1 MRGEQTNVSN
11 SRQTVFC
18 SMAFLVCSLL
28 SFSFL
33 LLYICHKNMISLDCI
48 DCLPFTVSIQ
58 TSESLFTQFKN
69 PDTWERKRDCHG
81 CDSFLDIQDYKTFH
95 KFSLYLFK
103 GNVLISNPF
112 YMESRKT
119 QSQAL
124 QNITCFT
131 TAWGKKYHWEIQNL
145 GSWISE

>member
-95 KFSLYLFK
+95 KFAIFSRETFWSLIHFIWRVEKLNPKLYRILL
-103 GNVLISNPF
+103 VL
-112 YMESRKT
+112 
-119 QSQAL
+119 L
-124 QNITCFT
+124 QHEEKSIIERFR
-131 TAWGKKYHWEIQNL
+131 I
-145 GSWISE
+145 

>member
-1 MRGEQTNVSN
+1 MRSKQTNVSN

-69 PDTWERKRDCHG
+69 PDMWEREKEIAMDATLFQIYKIIRHFT
-81 CDSFLDIQDYKTFH
+81 SFVSIFSRETFW
-95 KFSLYLFK
+95 SLIHFIWRVEKLNPKLYRILL
-103 GNVLISNPF
+103 VL
-112 YMESRKT
+112 
-119 QSQAL
+119 L
-124 QNITCFT
+124 QHEEKNIIERFR
-131 TAWGKKYHWEIQNL
+131 I
-145 GSWISE
+145 